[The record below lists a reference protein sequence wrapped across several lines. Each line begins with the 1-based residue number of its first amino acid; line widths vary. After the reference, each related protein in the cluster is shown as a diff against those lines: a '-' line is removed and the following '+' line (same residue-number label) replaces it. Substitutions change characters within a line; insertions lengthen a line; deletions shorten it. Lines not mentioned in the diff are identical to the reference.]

1 MEKDTVSYQTSAGAD
16 HEETDGNRM
25 CGLSSKQRSKI
36 SGTQLS
42 AAEHE
47 TMEASLGANSFNQ
60 GIWEPY
66 VDKPPQFQET
76 GETLPKDFQVKEGLS
91 HSQEESCRDHSEDCR
106 GVESFGR
113 KDQTFETDIESK
125 DEHLGWLDTRRSEE
139 TSEIA
144 SHEDKTCSMRD
155 GSKFHPTEEM
165 DGDHPRATQEK
176 EESKDMSVLEP
187 GSPNQALQEFK
198 SVLKESPLLSNW
210 TWDSSELRATSC
222 HALLKSREEQCQCM
236 ETLPPH
242 LGGIDQKVPN
252 VHMHG
257 SGQGGK
263 PQLGYNSAGLEKQ
276 PSKGDDLEQAVGSQR
291 TPFPKV
297 VKAPPTNFEPTS
309 EKESRRD
316 SSGKKLG
323 SGDFLHFT
331 SEIEHIEEQMAR
343 DNVHFVRFETTDIHG
358 VSRSKSIPSRFFR
371 TKAIHGVAM
380 PKGYLELTLN
390 LRDHE
395 PGHVPTSS
403 FNCDIILRPDL
414 STFRILPWV
423 EQTARVIC
431 DPFMV
436 MGNPLLTSPRNI
448 AKQQLSQL
456 RDNGFAL
463 YSAFTY
469 EFCIYGIA
477 EIVNSKTI
485 SFPAATLLSNH
496 DQSFVQEL
504 MDGMYHAGANIES
517 FSSSAGPGQMEISFH
532 PEFGLGAADSAF
544 TFRTGIKEVAKKYN
558 YIASF
563 FTEDGFY
570 NSGILTHSLWDS
582 SRRYNLFALGS
593 GAPELTEIGKN
604 WLAGLLMHSAALSC
618 LMAPT
623 VTCRKC
629 YSGCSKGSKEAV
641 IAKGAWNDNSCAF
654 NIQNHSDKGTWIEN
668 QLGSAT
674 ANPYLV
680 LSATIAAGLDG
691 VKRKLTFQEA
701 SGKIQSSTLTKAG
714 LIPLKLEDALVALQE
729 DECIREALGDYF
741 VQYFVNI
748 KQYEVE
754 TEELD
759 AERNKFLEYFI

>member
-1 MEKDTVSYQTSAGAD
+1 MPLLYLIAFPGSTTACRTTSAGAD

-25 CGLSSKQRSKI
+25 CGLSSKQRNKI

-66 VDKPPQFQET
+66 VDKPPQFQE
-76 GETLPKDFQVKEGLS
+76 
-91 HSQEESCRDHSEDCR
+91 
-106 GVESFGR
+106 
-113 KDQTFETDIESK
+113 
-125 DEHLGWLDTRRSEE
+125 
-139 TSEIA
+139 A
-144 SHEDKTCSMRD
+144 
-155 GSKFHPTEEM
+155 
-165 DGDHPRATQEK
+165 
-176 EESKDMSVLEP
+176 
-187 GSPNQALQEFK
+187 
-198 SVLKESPLLSNW
+198 
-210 TWDSSELRATSC
+210 
-222 HALLKSREEQCQCM
+222 
-236 ETLPPH
+236 
-242 LGGIDQKVPN
+242 GGIDQKVPN

-276 PSKGDDLEQAVGSQR
+276 PSKGDDLEQAIGSQR

-309 EKESRRD
+309 E
-316 SSGKKLG
+316 
-323 SGDFLHFT
+323 
-331 SEIEHIEEQMAR
+331 HIEEQMAR
-343 DNVHFVRFETTDIHG
+343 DNVHFVRFETIDIHG

-390 LRDHE
+390 LRDRE

-414 STFRILPWV
+414 STFRILPWA

-436 MGNPLLTSPRNI
+436 MGNPLLTSPRHI

-469 EFCIYGIA
+469 EFCVYGIA

-496 DQSFVQEL
+496 DQSFIQEL

-563 FTEDGFY
+563 FTEDGSY

-582 SRRYNLFALGS
+582 SRQYNLFALGS

-691 VKRKLTFQEA
+691 VKKKLTFQEA

-754 TEELD
+754 TEEMD

>member
-1 MEKDTVSYQTSAGAD
+1 MDT
-16 HEETDGNRM
+16 
-25 CGLSSKQRSKI
+25 
-36 SGTQLS
+36 
-42 AAEHE
+42 
-47 TMEASLGANSFNQ
+47 SLPENSFNQ
-60 GIWEPY
+60 QMLELY
-66 VDKPPQFQET
+66 VDKPPQNLPGSREA
-76 GETLPKDFQVKEGLS
+76 GETPPKHFHLKEGLS
-91 HSQEESCRDHSEDCR
+91 HSQEQPCKGYSEDCR
-106 GVESFGR
+106 GIESFGR
-113 KDQTFETDIESK
+113 KDQTVETDAESK
-125 DEHLGWLDTRRSEE
+125 DEQLGWLDTMRSKE

-144 SHEDKTCSMRD
+144 SNEGKTCSAQD
-155 GSKFHPTEEM
+155 GSKFHTTEEKHQ
-165 DGDHPRATQEK
+165 DHHIATQEK
-176 EESKDMSVLEP
+176 EESKDLSVLEP
-187 GSPNQALQEFK
+187 GISSKTVQEFK
-198 SVLKESPLLSNW
+198 NVSKESPLLSTW
-210 TWDSSELRATSC
+210 TWDSSEHRATSC
-222 HALLKSREEQCQCM
+222 HALLKSREKQSQCM

-242 LGGIDQKVPN
+242 LRGIDQKDPIL
-252 VHMHG
+252 HKHG

-263 PQLGYNSAGLEKQ
+263 PQLVHNSSGLEKQ
-276 PSKGDDLEQAVGSQR
+276 QSKSDDMEHSVGSQP
-291 TPFPKV
+291 TPFPNV
-297 VKAPPTNFEPTS
+297 VSAPPSKFEPTS
-309 EKESRRD
+309 EYSRD
-316 SSGKKLG
+316 SGVKKLG
-323 SGDFLHFT
+323 SGNFLHFA

-358 VSRSKSIPSRFFR
+358 VSRSKSIPSRFFQ
-371 TKAIHGVAM
+371 TKAVHGVAM
-380 PKGYLELTLN
+380 PKAYLELTLN
-390 LRDHE
+390 PRDSETSHIS
-395 PGHVPTSS
+395 TSS
-403 FNCDIILRPDL
+403 FNCDIILKPDL
-414 STFRILPWV
+414 STFRILPWA

-431 DPFMV
+431 DPFMD
-436 MGNPLLTSPRNI
+436 MGNPLLTSPRHI
-448 AKQQLSQL
+448 AKQQLSRL

-496 DQSFVQEL
+496 DQSFIQEL

-517 FSSSAGPGQMEISFH
+517 FSSSVGPGQMEISFH

-582 SRRYNLFALGS
+582 NRQNNLFALSS
-593 GAPELTEIGKN
+593 GAPVLSDIGKH
-604 WLAGLLMHSAALSC
+604 WLAGLLVHSAALSC

-641 IAKGAWNDNSCAF
+641 VAKGAWNDNSCAF
-654 NIQNHSDKGTWIEN
+654 NIQNHGDKGAWIEN

-701 SGKIQSSTLTKAG
+701 AGETQNSALMKAG
-714 LIPLKLEDALVALQE
+714 MIPLKLEDALVALQE
-729 DECIREALGDYF
+729 DECIREALGNYF
-741 VQYFVNI
+741 IQYFVSI

-754 TEELD
+754 TEEMD